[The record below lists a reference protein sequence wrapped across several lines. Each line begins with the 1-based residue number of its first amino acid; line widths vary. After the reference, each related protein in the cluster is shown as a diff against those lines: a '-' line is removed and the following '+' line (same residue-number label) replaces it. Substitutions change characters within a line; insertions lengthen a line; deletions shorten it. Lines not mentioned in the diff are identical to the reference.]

1 MSVVHTHAH
10 PSHPSPSRPPAGLPF
25 RPGQFDSNHLLKSA
39 TVSNLSSLGGSEPTT
54 SEMDV
59 VRANRL
65 SAGSLSSSR
74 RSGRSGRSRG
84 RLAKLAAKL
93 SREAGRPYRVGV
105 NARLGELDVS

>member
-10 PSHPSPSRPPAGLPF
+10 PSHPSPSRLPAGLPF

-65 SAGSLSSSR
+65 SAGSFVVVAALR
-74 RSGRSGRSRG
+74 EEWPLAG

-93 SREAGRPYRVGV
+93 SREAGRPY
-105 NARLGELDVS
+105 